1 MANGNTFLVA
11 FGGIVIL
18 LLVILVIIEAVPR
31 HDVAPPMPVPSPT
44 PPSPPHILGGC
55 SGTRWGCCPD
65 GRTPRA
71 DPLGTNCGQP
81 WRPWH
86 RRHRRHRRRP
96 WRPVRPVRPAHHLIG
111 GCAGTRWGCCSDGV
125 TPKRNAWDMC

>member
-1 MANGNTFLVA
+1 MANGNSFLVA

-31 HDVAPPMPVPSPT
+31 HDVSPSPPVPPPT
-44 PPSPPHILGGC
+44 PPSPPHIIGGC
-55 SGTRWGCCPD
+55 AGTRWGCCPD
-65 GRTPRA
+65 GSTPRA

-86 RRHRRHRRRP
+86 RRHRRRP
-96 WRPVRPVRPAHHLIG
+96 WRPVRPAHHMIG

-125 TPKRNAWDMC
+125 TPKRNSWDMC

>member
-1 MANGNTFLVA
+1 MANGNSFLVA

-31 HDVAPPMPVPSPT
+31 HDVSPSPMPTPMPT

-55 SGTRWGCCPD
+55 EGTRWGCCPD
-65 GRTPRA
+65 GSTPRA
-71 DPLGTNCGQP
+71 DPLGTNCGQS
-81 WRPWH
+81 WRPW
-86 RRHRRHRRRP
+86 HRRHRRRP
-96 WRPVRPVRPAHHLIG
+96 WRPVQPVRPAHHLIG
-111 GCAGTRWGCCSDGV
+111 GCAGTRWGCCSDGT